1 MSQHRNEVVVVEST
15 PVEHLST
22 PSDQGDGVLEL
33 DFVTL
38 DRIVNDVITEDQN
51 SEFARFT
58 RVSED
63 GREPLAAV
71 MSFMASNCT
80 YRALSVICQGNNW
93 RRIAFALGLVFH
105 TSEHIPLRVQIARGH
120 DRLRDLVTT
129 CVTDLRREGR
139 NNLLDE
145 YGGAYSRMVQRLFTS
160 HGHQAP

>member
-1 MSQHRNEVVVVEST
+1 MSQHRDEVVVLEST

-22 PSDQGDGVLEL
+22 PSDQGGGMLEL
-33 DFVTL
+33 DFGIL

-58 RVSED
+58 RVSEE
-63 GREPLAAV
+63 GRESLAAV

-120 DRLRDLVTT
+120 
-129 CVTDLRREGR
+129 
-139 NNLLDE
+139 
-145 YGGAYSRMVQRLFTS
+145 
-160 HGHQAP
+160 